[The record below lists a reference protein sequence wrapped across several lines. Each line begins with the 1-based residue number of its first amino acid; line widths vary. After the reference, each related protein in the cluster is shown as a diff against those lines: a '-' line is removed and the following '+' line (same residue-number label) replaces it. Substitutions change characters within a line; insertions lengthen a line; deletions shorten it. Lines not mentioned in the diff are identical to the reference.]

1 MSDLECDVIKLDVE
15 FAVLQNIKKL
25 GFAKIRRVAYPIRL
39 SFVVIGISTLLAVSA
54 HQAFAQAADQ
64 TSNNVQTDTNVDLT
78 ASPQSGAQSSS
89 GGNVFDFSNGGG
101 RNTPPA
107 PSLPS
112 FAGGPCTGPGSGVSA
127 SGPGFSLGAGKSF
140 EDEACQRRNWVQTLV
155 GVSQHMPE
163 VEANELKRVAIAVMM
178 QDKYVGPAFEALGY
192 DTSRPGQPQPR
203 PQTSFARSS
212 QTSTAQPTVDEPRQR
227 QPVRASMSAS
237 CVAVVPSNAS
247 SQFRQLVAARG
258 CQIRDR

>member
-1 MSDLECDVIKLDVE
+1 MLQKMTNLVSIFRNTVAQ
-15 FAVLQNIKKL
+15 AVK
-25 GFAKIRRVAYPIRL
+25 AAPSVTVC
-39 SFVVIGISTLLAVSA
+39 SVLLAVNATSL
-54 HQAFAQAADQ
+54 FAQTADQ

-89 GGNVFDFSNGGG
+89 GGNVFDFSSGGG

-140 EDEACQRRNWVQTLV
+140 EDESCQRRNWVQTLV

-163 VEANELKRVAIAVMM
+163 VEANELKRVAIAIMM

-212 QTSTAQPTVDEPRQR
+212 QTSTAQPTVDELRQR
-227 QPVRASMSAS
+227 QPVRASMSAN

-247 SQFRQLVAARG
+247 PQFRQLVAARG
-258 CQIRDR
+258 CEIRAR